1 MAWSHD
7 GFFQELEEEISF
19 GPSNIKKPVLPH
31 TPPLQS
37 APRKPIHTT
46 PRTPAR
52 STSPRQEVVH
62 GVRETPQRF
71 SKAVPERKST
81 PRPQIESGGRMRPDH
96 IKEARDQMSTSGVVV
111 ILFVVDAN
119 TRTLVRPIK
128 LETRWFAGLD
138 EVREMH
144 RLIIKAVRQ
153 LYEET
158 IADIPDIEDK
168 DLIKIIKKDLGAI
181 IVSRFR
187 RDPMIIPVMVSL

>member
-1 MAWSHD
+1 
-7 GFFQELEEEISF
+7 
-19 GPSNIKKPVLPH
+19 
-31 TPPLQS
+31 
-37 APRKPIHTT
+37 
-46 PRTPAR
+46 
-52 STSPRQEVVH
+52 
-62 GVRETPQRF
+62 
-71 SKAVPERKST
+71 
-81 PRPQIESGGRMRPDH
+81 MRPDH
-96 IKEARDQMSTSGVVV
+96 IKEARDQMSTSGVAV

-128 LETRWFAGLD
+128 LETRGLAGLD

-181 IVSRFR
+181 IVSKFR
-187 RDPMIIPVMVSL
+187 RDPMIVPVLVTV